1 MAVLA
6 AITCAVVGA
15 CGGADRTGDA
25 AAAGA
30 EDDTAAG
37 AVTTMDT
44 SAVGAGDPNATA
56 AVTSGQMSDA
66 NIFALLHASNTAEI
80 EAGRLSRQRAQG
92 AQVRSF
98 AQRMIDDHSAMAK
111 EGIALAKQLNVTPVL
126 PDSSL
131 VEENS
136 KALADLREQS
146 GNAFDAAYAE
156 QQIGAHERTL
166 DLVNNAIGW
175 AQKPELKRMLEK
187 ARSRIEAHLKSAR
200 QLEGQRRA

>member
-1 MAVLA
+1 MAALA
-6 AITCAVVGA
+6 ALTCAVFGA

-66 NIFALLHASNTAEI
+66 NILALLHASNTAEI
-80 EAGRLSRQRAQG
+80 EVGRLARQRAQG

-98 AQRMIDDHSAMAK
+98 AQRMIDDHSAMDK
-111 EGIALAKQLNVTPVL
+111 EGIALAKQLNATPVL

-146 GNAFDAAYAE
+146 GNAFDAAYVE

-166 DLVNNAIGW
+166 ELVNNAIGW
-175 AQKPELKRMLEK
+175 AQNPELKQMLEK
-187 ARSRIEAHLKSAR
+187 ARSRIEAHLKTAR
-200 QLEGQRRA
+200 QLGGQTRA